1 MFQGG
6 SYFRHKVVQK
16 GGSERGSQGGSKVVH
31 YGGSKVV
38 QPFFREI
45 KPLNYPAD
53 FGRNIR
59 RSG

>member
-1 MFQGG
+1 M
-6 SYFRHKVVQK
+6 VQK
-16 GGSERGSQGGSKVVH
+16 GGSERGSQ
-31 YGGSKVV
+31 GGSKVV